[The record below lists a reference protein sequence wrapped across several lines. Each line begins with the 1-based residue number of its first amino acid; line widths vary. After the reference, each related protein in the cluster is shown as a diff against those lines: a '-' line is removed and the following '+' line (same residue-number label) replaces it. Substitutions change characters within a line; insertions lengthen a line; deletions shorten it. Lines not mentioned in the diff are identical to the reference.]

1 MNYTASSVKLELEAM
16 IVRKGLHSDNL
27 KNAKCPIMGLIFE
40 DGRRCQAKPKSCKKG
55 QEQEC
60 KHYVSVKT
68 KQGALYT
75 ALDFRFIAKD
85 TECEGYIY
93 EKDRQLLP
101 LIRRGDIVE
110 ANLVK
115 IP

>member
-1 MNYTASSVKLELEAM
+1 MNYTASSVVTELEALM
-16 IVRKGLHSDNL
+16 AKKGLHSDNL
-27 KNAKCPIMGLIFE
+27 KNAKCPIIGLIFE
-40 DGRRCQAKPKSCKKG
+40 DGRKCQAKPKTCKKG
-55 QEQEC
+55 QEREC
-60 KHYVSVKT
+60 THHVSIKT

-75 ALDFRFIAKD
+75 TLGLRFIAKD

-101 LIRRGDIVE
+101 LLRRGDIVE

>member
-1 MNYTASSVKLELEAM
+1 MNYTASSVKLELEAL
-16 IVRKGLHSDNL
+16 IARKGLYSDNL

-40 DGRRCQAKPKSCKKG
+40 DGRRCQAKPNSCEKG
-55 QEQEC
+55 QLREC

-93 EKDRQLLP
+93 ENDRQLLQKRN
-101 LIRRGDIVE
+101 IGEWVSAVGE
-110 ANLVK
+110 G
-115 IP
+115 